1 MAKLELKYDILL
13 KIQENVSL
21 DPKDLDG
28 ERAKNELAILELESE
43 GLVKTIKGQFAQYGR
58 FLLVSLTDKGVL
70 KQHQLRKEMSEP
82 TSKKIA
88 QCGKDVAKSIGS
100 TLKDFS
106 VEVVTGVITNII
118 SDKIPKP

>member
-13 KIQENVSL
+13 KIQENVGL

-28 ERAKNELAILELESE
+28 ERAENELAILELESE

-100 TLKDFS
+100 TLKDITIG
-106 VEVVTGVITNII
+106 VVTGVITSTI

>member
-1 MAKLELKYDILL
+1 MVKLELKYEILL
-13 KIQENVSL
+13 KMQENVSL
-21 DPKDLDG
+21 DPKELDG
-28 ERAKNELAILELESE
+28 VRAENELAILELESE

-70 KQHQLRKEMSEP
+70 KQYQLRKEKSES

-88 QCGKDVAKSIGS
+88 KCGKDVAKSIGS
-100 TLKDFS
+100 TLKDITIG
-106 VEVVTGVITNII
+106 VVTGVITSTI

>member
-1 MAKLELKYDILL
+1 MDKLELKYDILL

-28 ERAKNELAILELESE
+28 ERAENELAILELESE
-43 GLVKTIKGQFAQYGR
+43 GLVKTIKGQFSQYGR
-58 FLLVSLTDKGVL
+58 FINVSLTDKGVL
-70 KQHQLRKEMSEP
+70 KQYQLRKEKSES

-88 QCGKDVAKSIGS
+88 KCGKDVAKSIGS
-100 TLKDFS
+100 TLKDITIG
-106 VEVVTGVITNII
+106 VVTGVITSTI